1 MHSRDNAFVTVCQEG
16 QFILSVTDIFYFLK
30 IKKKKSRDLQIF
42 RLGSTFTYYFFYF
55 FKMRKERMILVQLFI
70 PLSFVEPC
78 YLIYK
83 IYKVCSLSGFCSVTR
98 FLWKIIVLGFC
109 FYILIAMH
117 FRSSDNSFEN
127 LYCVLIFS
135 LS

>member
-1 MHSRDNAFVTVCQEG
+1 MWG
-16 QFILSVTDIFYFLK
+16 LIKPGKKK
-30 IKKKKSRDLQIF
+30 IK
-42 RLGSTFTYYFFYF
+42 RLANFQTWFHFYLIFFYF

-109 FYILIAMH
+109 FYILIAMY
-117 FRSSDNSFEN
+117 FRSSDNSFEK
-127 LYCVLIFS
+127 LILCIEF
-135 LS
+135 LTQLDVTWVWRNNEKI

>member
-1 MHSRDNAFVTVCQEG
+1 MWG
-16 QFILSVTDIFYFLK
+16 LIK
-30 IKKKKSRDLQIF
+30 PGKKKNQETCKFSDLVPLLLTI
-42 RLGSTFTYYFFYF
+42 FYF

-109 FYILIAMH
+109 FYILIAMY
-117 FRSSDNSFEN
+117 FRSSDNSFEK
-127 LYCVLIFS
+127 LILCIDF
-135 LS
+135 LNQLDVTWVWRNNETF